1 MADTAVFLSGL
12 RASND
17 VNDAVERPKN
27 FREAILWLDPQG
39 MTPLTAMSAKM
50 KKETTDD
57 PEFTWF
63 EEVQDGKRALINT
76 FSNAPAGATT
86 AGSLN
91 TLTLDALTP
100 SVTNPAFQY
109 KVGDIL
115 MLFDQSVG
123 EPSSYAGTGAT
134 APELMRVDSITSG
147 TILVVVRG
155 YAGQASPVTLI
166 GGAVGTGD
174 QVRLVGSA
182 YAEGSTSANG
192 ISGSPT
198 KNTNYTQIFKSS
210 FNQTNTAISTK
221 YRTGDHFANDRK
233 RAMFRHSESLE
244 MSALFGVFKEQTTGG
259 GATTVAG
266 EPTRTAG
273 GLRYFLSTNQS
284 VGVGAISEDFFLD
297 TLSTLFN
304 YNAGGAGDERIVML
318 GNGALNAIQKVV
330 RDGSGVRINYEGT
343 VGFYG
348 MNLLKYRIPQGTFFL
363 KSHPL
368 LNTDPVFR
376 NSMFVLN
383 GRGFIVRPLKGRD
396 TKIQTNIQAN
406 DADQRKDQWLTE
418 TGWEVQFERTQ
429 GYYGGI
435 L

>member
-1 MADTAVFLSGL
+1 MSTPTFVSGL
-12 RASND
+12 RASD
-17 VNDAVERPKN
+17 DFGTTGERPKN

-57 PEFTWF
+57 PEFSWF
-63 EEVQDGKRALINT
+63 EELQDAKRAVIT
-76 FSNAPAGATT
+76 AKTGTETATT
-86 AGSLN
+86 ENTWTLSGLN
-91 TLTLDALTP
+91 P
-100 SVTNPAFQY
+100 VVNNPARQY

-115 MLFDQSVG
+115 LVYDGSAG
-123 EPSSYAGTGAT
+123 EASTWTTDAT
-134 APELMRVDSITSG
+134 TSPELVYVSSIDSNTDIKV
-147 TILVVVRG
+147 IRG
-155 YAGQASPVTLI
+155 YGTRVTTLPVI
-166 GGAVGTGD
+166 EVAVD
-174 QVRLVGSA
+174 RVLLVGSA
-182 YAEGSTSANG
+182 YAEGSLSAAG
-192 ISGSPT
+192 IGGFPA
-198 KNTNYTQIFKSS
+198 KKLNYTQIFKSA

-221 YRTGDHFANDRK
+221 YRTGDAFANDRK

-244 MSALFGVFKEQTTGG
+244 QSAMWGVAKETVGFAPNTT
-259 GATTVAG
+259 
-266 EPTRTAG
+266 EPLRLSG
-273 GLRYFLSTNQS
+273 GLRWFLTTNAS
-284 VGVGAISEDFFLD
+284 VGVGTISEDFFLD
-297 TLSTLFN
+297 TLSLLFN

-330 RDGSGVRINYEGT
+330 RDGSGIRINYQGE
-343 VGFYG
+343 VNFYG

-368 LNTDPVFR
+368 MNTDPIFR

-396 TKIQTNIQAN
+396 TKIQPNIQAN

-418 TGWEVQFERTQ
+418 CGWEVQFERTQ